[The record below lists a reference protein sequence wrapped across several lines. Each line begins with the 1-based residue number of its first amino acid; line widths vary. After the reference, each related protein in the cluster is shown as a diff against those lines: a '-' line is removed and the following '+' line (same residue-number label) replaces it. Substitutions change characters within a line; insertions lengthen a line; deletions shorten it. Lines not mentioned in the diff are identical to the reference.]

1 MQYMRRDTCLSSKP
15 SARPEGARVLFQL
28 GIGSLCMHNIVKY
41 ICMSGPGQEPG
52 GAVGLLRD
60 MADVALQDAV
70 AEGILFK

>member
-1 MQYMRRDTCLSSKP
+1 MSSKP
-15 SARPEGARVLFQL
+15 SQLGGSARPEGARVLFQQ
-28 GIGSLCMHNIVKY
+28 GIGSLCMCMHNIVKY

>member
-1 MQYMRRDTCLSSKP
+1 MFKTSFVRLDTPDIRSTFQKSKKNILNP
-15 SARPEGARVLFQL
+15 TS
-28 GIGSLCMHNIVKY
+28 MHNIVKH

>member
-1 MQYMRRDTCLSSKP
+1 
-15 SARPEGARVLFQL
+15 
-28 GIGSLCMHNIVKY
+28 MHNIVKH